1 MPANPIGEFFVPPTF
16 ADETRTFA
24 ARKLWGALVGSLV
37 VFTVLTLVEAIILPE
52 SAGRAFTLMGV
63 NAALVLILLWMT
75 RKGRT
80 ELVSTLALFVF
91 AAIFTGAAWTSGGVR
106 APAMM
111 GFLVIVG
118 MAGILQGPVGIMF
131 STTICTLVSLLLFDA
146 ERAGRLPP
154 PSIHHTSFSTW
165 VVLVAAMI
173 ELAGMQL
180 IAAWVTSR
188 AELRAKAHAS
198 ERERIERERHETEA
212 KFFTVFDASPDA
224 IVITDLSSGE
234 VIEANPGYV
243 KLYGHSREEMIGRST
258 VELGIFGPG
267 GGRQKLLDSLRD
279 TGTVRDQEMNSYD
292 KAGNLIPCLFSGQ
305 TVMLGDRLCL
315 VSVVHDLTRRKQA
328 EKREQA
334 VRDDFTRKLFA
345 SQEMERRRIAGEL
358 HDSLGQNLIL
368 IKNRAQMGLSMSVT
382 IQSAAEQFKELSEMA
397 SEAIAE
403 VRQISHDLRPHQL
416 DQLGL
421 TRALES
427 MFDGAGQSSLL
438 SVQRR
443 LDPVDDLFTADEASH
458 LYRVAQE
465 TLSNIL
471 KHSKAKTAKIGLER
485 DLHDVHLWIEDD
497 GEGFQAPGSNS
508 PLPMGGLGL
517 SSITERVRI
526 LKGSLE
532 IKSLPGKGT
541 RIDIVIP
548 RSSEAG

>member
-1 MPANPIGEFFVPPTF
+1 VPATSIGEYLIPPTF
-16 ADETRTFA
+16 AHEGRTLA
-24 ARKLWGALVGSLV
+24 ARKVWGALVGSLI
-37 VFTVLTLVEAIILPE
+37 VFTTLMLIEVVVVPA
-52 SAGRAFTLMGV
+52 SAGRAFGFMAV
-63 NAALVLILLWMT
+63 NAVLMTLLLWMT
-75 RKGRT
+75 RRGWVQT
-80 ELVSTLALFVF
+80 ASVLALIVF
-91 AAIFTGAAWTSGGVR
+91 AAIFMAAAWTAGGVR

-118 MAGILQGPVGIMF
+118 MAGILQGVTGIIF
-131 STTICTLVSLLLFDA
+131 ATTVSVLLTLLLYDA

-154 PSIHHTSFSTW
+154 PSIHHTSFSIWLT
-165 VVLVAAMI
+165 LAAAMV
-173 ELAGMQL
+173 ELACVQL
-180 IAAWVTSR
+180 IAAWVTSDTER
-188 AELRAKAHAS
+188 KAKALAA
-198 ERERIERERHETEA
+198 ERERIDQARHETEA
-212 KFFTVFDASPDA
+212 KFVTVFESSPDA
-224 IVITDLSSGE
+224 IVITDLHSGE

-243 KLYGHSREEMIGRST
+243 KLYGHSREEMIGRTT
-258 VELGIFGPG
+258 VELGIFGES
-267 GGRQKLLDSLRD
+267 GGRQKLLDSLRE

-292 KAGNLIPCLFSGQ
+292 RAGNLIPCLFSGQ

-315 VSVVHDLTRRKQA
+315 VSIVHDLTRRKQA

-334 VRDDFTRKLFA
+334 ARDDFTRKLFS

-368 IKNRAQMGLSMSVT
+368 IKNRAQMGLSMAVT
-382 IQSAAEQFKELSEMA
+382 IQSAAEQFRDLSEMA

-403 VRQISHDLRPHQL
+403 VRQISHDLRPHHL

-427 MFDGAGQSSLL
+427 MFDGASQSSLL
-438 SVQRR
+438 SIQRR

-471 KHSKAKTAKIGLER
+471 KHSKARTAKIGLER
-485 DLHDVHLWIEDD
+485 DLHDVRLWIEDD
-497 GEGFQAPGSNS
+497 GEGFLAPGSNS
-508 PLPMGGLGL
+508 PLPTGGLGL

-532 IKSLPGKGT
+532 ITSLPGKGT

-548 RSSEAG
+548 RSSETG